1 MDIRNTTKLPLKVP
15 LPGGKLLRLG
25 PGKVGQITPKASEH
39 PPVQALI
46 ASGQVLVVGE
56 GKSQAG
62 PGTHHSS
69 GPTSSPSSGASGG
82 MRHTGDR

>member
-1 MDIRNTTKLPLKVP
+1 MDIRNTTKLPLKIS

-25 PGKVGQITPKASEH
+25 PGKTGQITPKASEH

-46 ASGQVLVVGE
+46 ESGQIQVVGE

-69 GPTSSPSSGASGG
+69 GPASSPGQGSTGG

>member
-25 PGKVGQITPKASEH
+25 PGKVGQITPKAGEH

-46 ASGQVLVVGE
+46 ASGQVQVVGE

-62 PGTHHSS
+62 PGTHHSGGS
-69 GPTSSPSSGASGG
+69 ASSPGHGSAGG